1 MQEAAI
7 DGAILGVWGHYAGDL
22 SVDLLSHEI
31 NRERI
36 FNPSH
41 SKFGEMT
48 ATMVQFIITCS
59 RAMRR
64 GM

>member
-1 MQEAAI
+1 LQEATIDAAI
-7 DGAILGVWGHYAGDL
+7 DGAILGVWGCHYAGDL

-41 SKFGEMT
+41 SKFGET
-48 ATMVQFIITCS
+48 TYTLV
-59 RAMRR
+59 
-64 GM
+64 